1 MSLSKSALGESSEKY
16 TSHADASIVAKPR
29 QSEFTMEFAYL
40 MTEIEHCQSM
50 VSSFIEKLHDVFSQ
64 HEPPKL
70 PETETG
76 ERCTA
81 EAPINRAM
89 QEAAEKVGV
98 ITEIVAEAMERVRI

>member
-1 MSLSKSALGESSEKY
+1 
-16 TSHADASIVAKPR
+16 
-29 QSEFTMEFAYL
+29 
-40 MTEIEHCQSM
+40 
-50 VSSFIEKLHDVFSQ
+50 LHDVFSQ